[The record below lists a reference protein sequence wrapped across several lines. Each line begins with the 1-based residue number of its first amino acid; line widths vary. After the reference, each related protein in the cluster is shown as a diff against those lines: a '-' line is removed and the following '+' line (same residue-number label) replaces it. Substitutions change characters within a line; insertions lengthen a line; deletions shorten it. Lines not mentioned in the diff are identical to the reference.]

1 MGLGCSELIQVIGDS
16 LMLGLMG
23 RGLMPKP
30 SRCRFPWNQL
40 LAALP
45 KLKVLLWFGTS
56 GKLSNP
62 RPGTVALYFELVPVI
77 F

>member
-1 MGLGCSELIQVIGDS
+1 MGLGCLEVILMIEVS

-23 RGLMPKP
+23 RGLMAKP

-45 KLKVLLWFGTS
+45 QLKVLLWFGTS
-56 GKLSNP
+56 GKSSFP
-62 RPGTVALYFELVPVI
+62 SPGTVALYFVLVPVI
-77 F
+77 S